1 MPVPR
6 RHYTSPLA
14 RCLETTR
21 LAFSGAKGAEGV
33 KAIIKENLR
42 ERMGVHTCDKRSSR
56 TWIQEN
62 YPSYQIEDGFAEEDG
77 LWKSDVRESLE
88 DHVLRIKEVL
98 QDVFEKDE
106 EVVISFTSHSGAVRA
121 LYAAIGHR
129 EVWVGP
135 GAMVPVLIK
144 ALPL

>member
-1 MPVPR
+1 MPIPR

-21 LAFSGAKGAEGV
+21 LAFSDAKGAEGV

-42 ERMGVHTCDKRSSR
+42 ERMGVHTCDKRRSR
-56 TWIQEN
+56 TWIQDN
-62 YPSYQIEDGFAEEDG
+62 YPSYQIENGFAEGDE

-88 DHVLRIKEVL
+88 DHVLRINEVL
-98 QDVFEKDE
+98 QDIFENDE
-106 EVVISFTSHSGAVRA
+106 EVVISLTSHSGAVRA